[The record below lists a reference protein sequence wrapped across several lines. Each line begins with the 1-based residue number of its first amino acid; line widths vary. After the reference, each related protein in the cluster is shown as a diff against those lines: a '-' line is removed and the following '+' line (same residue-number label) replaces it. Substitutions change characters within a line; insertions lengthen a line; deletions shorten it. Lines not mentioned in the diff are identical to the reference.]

1 MNKLK
6 SLLVDISE
14 LKYFHPSGRETE
26 LSGHVIQKGGFF
38 KECEDNKNSFS
49 TTNSQY
55 QIDNKFNLIEGAS
68 DLNISQSCIIVFPT
82 DTNNIDDWT
91 NIIMTW
97 FSAITESNGNKWY
110 QTSNNENYVG
120 TFSVGKFFTGEYQ
133 SDNGGIFNEK
143 SVTIELS
150 GLNNKGMIA
159 VSKMITDEFNLEAIL
174 LKDLERDKIFLV
186 KSSNGVKDA

>member
-1 MNKLK
+1 MNTIKNIK
-6 SLLVDISE
+6 G
-14 LKYFHPSGRETE
+14 LKYFHPSGIEKIPN
-26 LSGHVIQKGGFF
+26 GHVIQKGGFL
-38 KECEDNKNSFS
+38 KECEDNRNSFS
-49 TTNSQY
+49 TKNSQY
-55 QIDNKFNLIEGAS
+55 LIDDKFNLIEGAS
-68 DLNISQSCIIVFPT
+68 DLSISQSCIIVFPT
-82 DTNNIDDWT
+82 ETNKIDVWT

-97 FSAITESNGNKWY
+97 FSAKIKSNGNKWY
-110 QTSNNENYVG
+110 QASNNEHYVG

-159 VSKMITDEFNLEAIL
+159 VSKMITDEFNLEAML
-174 LKDLERDKIFLV
+174 LKDLNRDKIFLV